1 MPTIQNDFDAKKV
14 ALNGSN
20 LIEASAGTGKTFSIA
35 LMVVRLIVEKGV
47 PIEKILMV
55 TFTNAAV
62 AELELRV
69 RNFIRKAI
77 QITSTGNYEH
87 DEDPLSV
94 IIKNAVEDTETGIEK
109 VLERLNAATIFL
121 DELAVMTIH
130 SFCQKTLS
138 EYSFE
143 TNQVFGAENISPD
156 AFNELTEDLFNKFW
170 RKNITTLDV
179 ETIRYLLDIGF
190 TRDKLSDT
198 IKNVI
203 KGHKIISEPFLL
215 NEKNRYI
222 RNNEL
227 SVGEKINI
235 AKNNID
241 DCHQN
246 IINELSA
253 NKEFYIS
260 KCTNS
265 HAKKNFVPLFTEN
278 NFEALLDLIIAK
290 QSTNFCIDVFGDKI
304 FPLIK
309 IMDGFSENISN
320 IIGVFAADEIE
331 SEINKAK
338 NINGFIT
345 FDDMIDL
352 LYNAVVVNENRTL
365 ISALEQKY
373 QAVFIDEFQDTD
385 KQQYGIFN
393 KVFGEQNILF
403 YIGDPK
409 QSIYGFRKADINTYF
424 DASKAV
430 DNVYKMNTNFRSNK
444 AMIESM
450 NCFFKPTDNFDT
462 FALDTV
468 DSTERIFDYV
478 PVNSPEP
485 NSKGYLFKNETAVKT
500 LSLSG
505 HKNKKKL
512 LEGVISTVIALL
524 GNTGYVIN
532 EQDNVPRKV
541 MPSDIGILVR
551 KNSEGRAI
559 KEWLSKSGIPAITVD
574 DSKLLKSPEANEL
587 FYILEAVNSIEQ
599 GLINKALLTKIAGYT
614 KETLLDSNE
623 EDILTRFRTYQ
634 ESWRQKGVFVMLK
647 QFVSDHNLSARLLG
661 ANIKNGERLV
671 SNILQLIEIIHS
683 EEVHQKYDPKE
694 LIQWLKKGI
703 EGKTIEGDEYEQ
715 RIESDE
721 DAVKIVTIHKCKG
734 LEYNIVLAP
743 YMDLLPES
751 KRDTISFR
759 NPNDFIYYSIYK
771 KSANDEEKTWSKDQT
786 EQENRRLL
794 YVAITRARMK
804 CFVYFNTYHY
814 YNSSCLRDFL
824 KGLALPIDTDT
835 QKVNTHYEKWVPD
848 PINYRFRYS
857 SFTQKETINYAVTQE
872 AKIPLLQPN
881 WRKTSYSALSPEYN
895 IPSIPKTTIIMGN
908 EYDEFTFRNL
918 KKGAHT
924 GNLLHYILENLS
936 FDNTDN
942 WTKVIDRALNRL
954 SAVNKDYTDNIKYML
969 EQVTGVF
976 LPVNK
981 LSETNTPFC
990 LKELK
995 NEFKLNEL
1003 EFDFPLKPFNTDRLK
1018 ELSTVEIPF
1027 HVKSYAE
1034 IEGIMNGKMDLFFKM
1049 HDKYYILDW
1058 KSNFLGESLE
1068 DYVLE
1073 KVVAV
1078 MGDNNY
1084 HLQYHI
1090 YTIAAKKYL
1099 AHCIEDFDYDLHFGG
1114 VIYLFLR
1121 GIRTGKENGLFLHKP
1136 SKEIIE
1142 KMEIIIS

>member
-1 MPTIQNDFDAKKV
+1 MPTIHNDFDAKRV
-14 ALNGSN
+14 ALKGSN

-35 LMVVRLIVEKGV
+35 LMVVRLIVEQGL

-77 QITSTGNYEH
+77 QITSAGNYEN

-94 IIKNAVEDTETGIEK
+94 IIKNAVEDAETGMDK
-109 VLERLNAATIFL
+109 VQERLNAATIFL

-138 EYSFE
+138 EFSFE
-143 TNQVFGAENISPD
+143 TSQVFGAENISPD

-179 ETIRYLLDIGF
+179 DTIIYLLNTGF
-190 TRDKLSDT
+190 TRNKLSDT

-203 KGHKIISEPFLL
+203 KGHKIISGSFLL
-215 NEKNRYI
+215 NNKNSYI

-227 SVGEKINI
+227 SVSEKINI
-235 AKNNID
+235 AIDNIVD
-241 DCHQN
+241 SHQN
-246 IINELSA
+246 IILELSD
-253 NKEFYIS
+253 NKEFYLS
-260 KCTNS
+260 KCTNT
-265 HAKKNFVPLFTEN
+265 HAKKNFVPLFIEN
-278 NFEALLDLIIAK
+278 NYEALICLIIAK
-290 QSTNFCIDVFGDKI
+290 QNTNFCIEVFGDKI

-309 IMDGFSENISN
+309 IKDGFLENISN
-320 IIGVFAADEIE
+320 IIGVIAADEIE
-331 SEINKAK
+331 TEIDKAK
-338 NINGFIT
+338 NKNGFIT
-345 FDDMIDL
+345 YDDMIDL
-352 LYNAVVVNENRTL
+352 LYKAVVVKENPTL
-365 ISALEQKY
+365 IAALEQKY
-373 QAVFIDEFQDTD
+373 QAIFIDEFQDTD

-393 KVFGEQNILF
+393 KAFGTKNILF

-430 DNVYKMNTNFRSNK
+430 DNLYKMNTNFRSNN

-450 NCFFKPTDNFDT
+450 NCFFKPTENFDT
-462 FALDTV
+462 FALDTNP
-468 DSTERIFDYV
+468 DENTKRIFDYI
-478 PVNSPEP
+478 PVNSPDP
-485 NSKGYLFKNETAVKT
+485 NIKGSLSKNNIAEQT

-505 HKNKKKL
+505 HKNKRKL
-512 LEGVISTVIALL
+512 LEGVIATVIDLL

-532 EQDNVPRKV
+532 VQNKVPRRV

-551 KNSEGRAI
+551 KNSEGRAV
-559 KEWLSKSGIPAITVD
+559 KEWLSKYGIPAITVD
-574 DSKLLKSPEANEL
+574 DSKLFKSPEATEL
-587 FYILEAVNSIEQ
+587 FYILEAVNTIEQ
-599 GLINKALLTKIAGYT
+599 GLMNKALLTKIAGYT

-623 EDILTRFRTYQ
+623 EDILSRFRTYQ
-634 ESWRQKGVFVMLK
+634 DSWRQKGVFVMLK
-647 QFVSDHNLSARLLG
+647 QFVSDHNLSARLLD

-721 DAVKIVTIHKCKG
+721 DAIKIVTIHKCKG

-759 NPNDFIYYSIYK
+759 NPYDFTYYSIDK
-771 KSANDEEKTWSKDQT
+771 KSATDDEKKWSKDQT

-804 CFVYFNTYHY
+804 CFVFYNTYHY
-814 YNSSCLRDFL
+814 YNASCVRDFL
-824 KGLALPIDTDT
+824 KGLSIPIDIDT
-835 QKVNTHYEKWVPD
+835 RIDSIYWEKWVPE
-848 PINYRFRYS
+848 PINYRFRYAS
-857 SFTQKETINYAVTQE
+857 TTQKTAINYAVTQE

-881 WRKTSYSALSPEYN
+881 WRKTSYSALSPEHS
-895 IPSIPKTTIIMGN
+895 IPSIPKTSVALEN

-942 WTKVIDRALNRL
+942 WLKVIDRALNRV
-954 SAVNKDYTDNIKYML
+954 SAVNKDYTGNIKYML
-969 EQVTGVF
+969 EQVTGVH
-976 LPVNK
+976 LPVNI
-981 LSETNTPFC
+981 LSESNTPFC

-1003 EFDFPLKPFNTDRLK
+1003 EFDFPLKPFNTDKIK
-1018 ELSTVEIPF
+1018 ELSTEKIPF
-1027 HVKSYAE
+1027 H
-1034 IEGIMNGKMDLFFKM
+1034 
-1049 HDKYYILDW
+1049 
-1058 KSNFLGESLE
+1058 
-1068 DYVLE
+1068 
-1073 KVVAV
+1073 
-1078 MGDNNY
+1078 
-1084 HLQYHI
+1084 I
-1090 YTIAAKKYL
+1090 YTND
-1099 AHCIEDFDYDLHFGG
+1099 H
-1114 VIYLFLR
+1114 
-1121 GIRTGKENGLFLHKP
+1121 
-1136 SKEIIE
+1136 
-1142 KMEIIIS
+1142 